1 MRERDLTL
9 ASLVLLSAAWL
20 AALIGIPGPVIAYL
34 GLAGLGITLTVTGI
48 LLANP
53 QMGLK
58 KIRSTRKHQPIG

>member
-34 GLAGLGITLTVTGI
+34 WLAGLGITLTVTGI
-48 LLANP
+48 LL
-53 QMGLK
+53 G
-58 KIRSTRKHQPIG
+58 SV